1 MNVANTPK
9 GPSPSDGHRGQR
21 PLVVLRRPRI
31 GRCLRRDALRMHPVG
46 FIRRVLMR
54 LRPIRALRILEAQHV
69 VVLSSNVARKL
80 R

>member
-9 GPSPSDGHRGQR
+9 GPSPRDG
-21 PLVVLRRPRI
+21 
-31 GRCLRRDALRMHPVG
+31 HPVG

-69 VVLSSNVARKL
+69 VVLSSNVAQKL

>member
-1 MNVANTPK
+1 MDIV
-9 GPSPSDGHRGQR
+9 RQR
-21 PLVVLRRPRI
+21 LLVVLSRPRI
-31 GRCLRRDALRMHPVG
+31 GRRLRRDALRMHPVG

-69 VVLSSNVARKL
+69 VVLSSNAAQKL